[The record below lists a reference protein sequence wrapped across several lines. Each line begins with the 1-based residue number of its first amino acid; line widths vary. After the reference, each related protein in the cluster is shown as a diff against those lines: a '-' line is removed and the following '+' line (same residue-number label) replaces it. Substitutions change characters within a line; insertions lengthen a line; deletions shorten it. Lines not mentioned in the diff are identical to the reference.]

1 MATVTFIPCGT
12 QSRASLRRV
21 MDYVSQAQKTEG
33 GTLISG
39 QNCSAQFAFQEF
51 TATRSMHRKESP
63 IWFYHY
69 TQSFSPREGIS
80 GEFAHRVA
88 QEFAAKAWPDSEV
101 LVATHTDA
109 AHIHSHFIVSS
120 VCLTSGKMLRQGPTT
135 LQRLRQLSDKLCRE
149 HGLSVLPEQK
159 KQTQGMSGREYRAA
173 LKGSSWKFRLMNTI
187 DEGMRHARSKE
198 EFRSLLESEGYQLR
212 WTDTRK
218 NITYTT
224 LDGKRC
230 RDDRLHDEKYLKE
243 NMEYEF
249 RIRQEVVTGGA
260 EGAGR

>member
-12 QSRASLRRV
+12 QSRSSLRRV
-21 MDYVSQAQKTEG
+21 IDYVSQAQKTEG
-33 GTLISG
+33 GSLISG

-51 TATRSMHRKESP
+51 TATRNMHRKESP

-135 LQRLRQLSDKLCRE
+135 LQRLRQLSDELCRE

-173 LKGSSWKFRLMNTI
+173 LKGSSWKFWLMNTI
-187 DEGMRHARSKE
+187 DECMKYAESREAFIALMR
-198 EFRSLLESEGYQLR
+198 SEGYDVR
-212 WTDTRK
+212 WTETRK
-218 NITYTT
+218 SINYTT
-224 LDGKRC
+224 PEGMKC

-243 NMEYEF
+243 RMEHEL
-249 RIRQEVVTGGA
+249 RIRA
-260 EGAGR
+260 